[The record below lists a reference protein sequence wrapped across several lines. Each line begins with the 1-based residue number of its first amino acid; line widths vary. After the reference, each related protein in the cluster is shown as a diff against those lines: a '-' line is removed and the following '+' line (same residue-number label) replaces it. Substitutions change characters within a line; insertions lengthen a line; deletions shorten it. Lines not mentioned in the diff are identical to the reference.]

1 MTRARGSAGPSD
13 PLGGPAAD
21 PPGVPGL
28 PEADGAGHARAPRR
42 IIVGMTGASGAIYGI
57 RLLEALRDEPIEV
70 HLVMSEWAR
79 KTIVLETDYRAA
91 TVAKLADVVY
101 PEDDMSAPVG
111 SGSFLAAGMIVA
123 PCSMKSLAAI
133 ANGLSG
139 NLVHRAADCALK
151 EQRKL
156 VLLVRE
162 APLSIIH
169 LENMLRVARA
179 GAVVSPPVPA
189 FYARPRS
196 LDEMVDHTIGR
207 LLDHFD
213 IERGMVRRWDGRR
226 PRGDQAAGD
235 AERAERVDRADRE
248 DRADRAEDA
257 GG

>member
-1 MTRARGSAGPSD
+1 MTVSRQAAEGEPAPARTSD
-13 PLGGPAAD
+13 HPKPGG
-21 PPGVPGL
+21 
-28 PEADGAGHARAPRR
+28 ADGDHDVRR
-42 IIVGMTGASGAIYGI
+42 LIVGMTGASGAIYGI

-79 KTIVLETDYRAA
+79 KTIVLETDYRSA

-111 SGSFLAAGMIVA
+111 SGSFLAEGMIVA

-133 ANGLSG
+133 ANGLSQ
-139 NLVHRAADCALK
+139 NLLHRAADCTLK

-156 VLLVRE
+156 LLLVRE

-179 GAVVSPPVPA
+179 GAIVSPPVPA
-189 FYARPRS
+189 FYARPQS

-207 LLDHFD
+207 LLDHFG
-213 IERGMVRRWDGRR
+213 IERGMVRRWEGRR
-226 PRGDQAAGD
+226 QRLDEPG
-235 AERAERVDRADRE
+235 DRAGQGD
-248 DRADRAEDA
+248 D
-257 GG
+257 

>member
-1 MTRARGSAGPSD
+1 MTVSRRAAEHVDVPSSVPSSVPEDSGPSTS
-13 PLGGPAAD
+13 
-21 PPGVPGL
+21 
-28 PEADGAGHARAPRR
+28 EDGNAVRR

-57 RLLEALRDEPIEV
+57 RLLEALRAEPIEV

-79 KTIVLETDYRAA
+79 KTIVLETDYRAS

-101 PEDDMSAPVG
+101 PEDDMNAAVG

-123 PCSMKSLAAI
+123 PCSMKSVAAI
-133 ANGLSG
+133 ANGLSQ
-139 NLVHRAADCALK
+139 NLLHRAADCTLK

-162 APLSIIH
+162 APLSVIH

-179 GAVVSPPVPA
+179 GAIVSPPVPA
-189 FYARPRS
+189 FYARPHS

-213 IERGMVRRWDGRR
+213 IERGMVRRWDGRP
-226 PRGDQAAGD
+226 PRAEH
-235 AERAERVDRADRE
+235 AERAQHSEPAD
-248 DRADRAEDA
+248 D
-257 GG
+257 

>member
-1 MTRARGSAGPSD
+1 MTVSRQ
-13 PLGGPAAD
+13 AA
-21 PPGVPGL
+21 
-28 PEADGAGHARAPRR
+28 ERAPTPATAFEHPELSGAECGREVRR
-42 IIVGMTGASGAIYGI
+42 VIVGMTGASGAIYGI

-111 SGSFLAAGMIVA
+111 SGSFFADGMIVA

-133 ANGLSG
+133 ANGLSQ
-139 NLVHRAADCALK
+139 NLLHRAADCTLK

-162 APLSIIH
+162 APLSVIH

-179 GAVVSPPVPA
+179 GAIVSPPVPA
-189 FYARPRS
+189 FYARPQS
-196 LDEMVDHTIGR
+196 LDEMVDHTFGR
-207 LLDHFD
+207 LLDHFG

-226 PRGDQAAGD
+226 QRLEQPADGVEPAD
-235 AERAERVDRADRE
+235 A
-248 DRADRAEDA
+248 
-257 GG
+257 

>member
-1 MTRARGSAGPSD
+1 MTVSRQ
-13 PLGGPAAD
+13 AA
-21 PPGVPGL
+21 
-28 PEADGAGHARAPRR
+28 ERAPTPATAFEHPELSDAGCGGEVRR
-42 IIVGMTGASGAIYGI
+42 VIVGMTGASGAIYGI

-111 SGSFLAAGMIVA
+111 SGSFLADGMIVA
-123 PCSMKSLAAI
+123 PCSMKSVAAI
-133 ANGLSG
+133 ANGLSQ
-139 NLVHRAADCALK
+139 NVLHRAADCTLK

-162 APLSIIH
+162 APLSVIH

-179 GAVVSPPVPA
+179 GAIVSPPVPA
-189 FYARPRS
+189 FYARPQS

-207 LLDHFD
+207 LLDHFA
-213 IERGMVRRWDGRR
+213 IERGMVRRWGGRR
-226 PRGDQAAGD
+226 QTAEPA
-235 AERAERVDRADRE
+235 AERADD
-248 DRADRAEDA
+248 
-257 GG
+257 

>member
-1 MTRARGSAGPSD
+1 M
-13 PLGGPAAD
+13 
-21 PPGVPGL
+21 
-28 PEADGAGHARAPRR
+28 RR
-42 IIVGMTGASGAIYGI
+42 VIVGMTGASGAIYGI
-57 RLLEALRDEPIEV
+57 RLLEALREEPIEV

-111 SGSFLAAGMIVA
+111 SGSFPADGMIVA

-133 ANGLSG
+133 ANGLSQ
-139 NLVHRAADCALK
+139 NVLHRAADCTLK

-162 APLSIIH
+162 APLSVIH

-179 GAVVSPPVPA
+179 GAIVSPPVPA
-189 FYARPRS
+189 FYARPQS
-196 LDEMVDHTIGR
+196 LDEMVDHTVGR
-207 LLDHFD
+207 LLDHFG

-226 PRGDQAAGD
+226 QRLEEPA
-235 AERAERVDRADRE
+235 DRADH
-248 DRADRAEDA
+248 ADD
-257 GG
+257 

>member
-1 MTRARGSAGPSD
+1 MTVSRQAAERAP
-13 PLGGPAAD
+13 GPAGTSDRPD
-21 PPGVPGL
+21 PDGV
-28 PEADGAGHARAPRR
+28 DGGREVRR
-42 IIVGMTGASGAIYGI
+42 VIVGMTGASGAIYGI

-111 SGSFLAAGMIVA
+111 SGSFLADGMIVA

-133 ANGLSG
+133 ANGLSQ
-139 NLVHRAADCALK
+139 NLLHRAADCTLK

-162 APLSIIH
+162 APLSVIH

-179 GAVVSPPVPA
+179 GAIVSPPVPA

-207 LLDHFD
+207 LLDHFG

-226 PRGDQAAGD
+226 QRLEQAADG
-235 AERAERVDRADRE
+235 VVPAD
-248 DRADRAEDA
+248 
-257 GG
+257 G

>member
-1 MTRARGSAGPSD
+1 MTVSRQAAEQAQAPQSTPEHAEPS
-13 PLGGPAAD
+13 
-21 PPGVPGL
+21 
-28 PEADGAGHARAPRR
+28 GAEIGHEVRR

-111 SGSFLAAGMIVA
+111 SGSFPADGMIVA
-123 PCSMKSLAAI
+123 PCSMKSVAAI
-133 ANGLSG
+133 ANGLSQ
-139 NLVHRAADCALK
+139 NVLHRAADCTLK

-162 APLSIIH
+162 APLSVIH

-179 GAVVSPPVPA
+179 GAIVSPPVPA
-189 FYARPRS
+189 FYARPHS

-207 LLDHFD
+207 LLDHFG
-213 IERGMVRRWDGRR
+213 IERGMVRRWGGRR
-226 PRGDQAAGD
+226 QSAEPTF
-235 AERAERVDRADRE
+235 ERAD
-248 DRADRAEDA
+248 
-257 GG
+257 G

>member
-1 MTRARGSAGPSD
+1 M
-13 PLGGPAAD
+13 
-21 PPGVPGL
+21 
-28 PEADGAGHARAPRR
+28 RR
-42 IIVGMTGASGAIYGI
+42 IVVGMTGASGAIYGI

-111 SGSFLAAGMIVA
+111 SGSFVAEGMIVA

-133 ANGLSG
+133 ANGLSQ
-139 NLVHRAADCALK
+139 NLLHRAADCMLK
-151 EQRKL
+151 ERRRL

-162 APLSIIH
+162 APLSVIH

-179 GAVVSPPVPA
+179 GAIVSPPVPA

-207 LLDHFD
+207 LLDHFGV
-213 IERGMVRRWDGRR
+213 ERGMVRRWEGRP
-226 PRGDQAAGD
+226 PRLDETPDPSAHT
-235 AERAERVDRADRE
+235 ER
-248 DRADRAEDA
+248 
-257 GG
+257 